1 MMELANEEIEE
12 DKITNMIKTIL
23 KDIGLKKKDMIYF
36 DDFRRILKDYES
48 ELNYLS
54 LNLQGEDHLYNATGW
69 S

>member
-1 MMELANEEIEE
+1 MELANEEIEE
-12 DKITNMIKTIL
+12 DKITNMIETIL
-23 KDIGLKKKDMIYF
+23 KDIGLNKKDMIYY

-48 ELNYLS
+48 ELSYLS